1 MPIFYRVQNY
11 CYFVK
16 YAIPIIWKR
25 YTIIKPHSKRV
36 LLFRRIYCNF

>member
-16 YAIPIIWKR
+16 YAIPIIGKR
-25 YTIIKPHSKRV
+25 YTIIKPHSIRV
-36 LLFRRIYCNF
+36 VQNKEI